1 MKTIYFCGLREI
13 HRKQA
18 IEARG
23 WWVAGGGREW
33 TEAEGR
39 QNIITNNIDFPGAGR
54 RGARRRESEIGLIKY
69 RSEMVSPLHQEVYRL
84 ELGTC
89 VWSLL
94 LSGSGCKGEQDERT
108 NEKVNGR
115 RAGEELF
122 SLLWS
127 TEKTRDWAD
136 KAGEWEG
143 RRRKRALCRVL

>member
-69 RSEMVSPLHQEVYRL
+69 RSEMVSPLHQRSLQARTRYLCLISFTFRL
-84 ELGTC
+84 WL
-89 VWSLL
+89 
-94 LSGSGCKGEQDERT
+94 Q
-108 NEKVNGR
+108 R
-115 RAGEELF
+115 RAGWEDQRESQWRESRGRTF